1 MNYNTQPT
9 CDLRPDSVPELNL
22 ELIRKDLEILAK
34 ETVDKTLA
42 QAKAARTDPVLG
54 SSSTLATFY
63 MMFPR
68 NDGITQEKILG
79 LTAQH
84 IEELTIINKSLKFG
98 IDPKY
103 LSLIQS
109 NDTTRLAGLQTDY
122 DPEPKG
128 PTYRPDALIVNRMTR
143 TACLVDFKRQ
153 VSTIETTKL
162 NRIADNLMIARAQ
175 VRDFLYQKHK
185 RMTIDEGSVSWAII
199 DCSDQKDLPPRFKE
213 AGVFGLDS
221 LDTICGV
228 KNIAKAYRLAREY
241 MAKEF
246 IRGEAELMA
255 QSDRF
260 IATQV
265 VNELVDEAVKQAKQ
279 TFATNLAH
287 EDKNGTS
294 QTDEVQK
301 LVRLEQKTEHQ
312 AANVQILPRR
322 PDMSLRRQGMFGT

>member
-1 MNYNTQPT
+1 MNNNSQPPSN
-9 CDLRPDSVPELNL
+9 LLPDSAPALNLDLIRPELEN
-22 ELIRKDLEILAK
+22 LAK

-42 QAKAARTDPVLG
+42 QANAARTDSVLG
-54 SSSTLATFY
+54 SSSTLATYF

-68 NDGITQEKILG
+68 NDGIAQEKILG
-79 LTAQH
+79 LVAQH
-84 IEELTIINKSLKFG
+84 VDELTIINCGLKFA
-98 IDPKY
+98 IDPMY

-109 NDTTRLAGLQTDY
+109 NDAARLADLQTDY

-128 PTYRPDALIVNRMTR
+128 PTYRPDALIVNRKNN

-162 NRIADNLMIARAQ
+162 NRIADNLTIARAQ
-175 VRDFLYQKHK
+175 IRDFLYQKHR

-213 AGVFGLDS
+213 AGVFDLES
-221 LDTICGV
+221 LDVICGV
-228 KNIAKAYRLAREY
+228 KNIAASYHLAREY

-260 IATQV
+260 IASQ
-265 VNELVDEAVKQAKQ
+265 NVDEMIEDAVNQARLA
-279 TFATNLAH
+279 FAENSIS
-287 EDKNGTS
+287 EDKNGAL
-294 QTDEVQK
+294 QADQIHK
-301 LVRLEQKTEHQ
+301 HAQLEQKTKHQ
-312 AANVQILPRR
+312 AANVQTLTRKANI
-322 PDMSLRRQGMFGT
+322 SLRRQGMFGS